1 MMKKTWMRKVLQIL
15 SVCCL
20 SSVLVQA
27 AEPVDT
33 FQQLEPQFVLKEQ
46 VPVHFTGADADDY
59 VLSGYVKGA
68 GYGPSHVAAVMTYDD
83 VQKKWTP
90 VYQSERKYAPLH
102 VLSGNLLNNK
112 RDQLVLY
119 KHEGSGAFL
128 SYDVLAW
135 LNERPQVLLSRSA
148 IFQGN
153 VEIKNGQLIEHMG
166 HQDTVY
172 RWKGKR
178 MMAKELP
185 EEIAVPAGYTISFAI
200 GNNGVVYTSQQS
212 LTMKVGETMQLR
224 RLNRG
229 MRERVLYDG

>member
-59 VLSGYVKGA
+59 VLSGYVKGT

-83 VQKKWTP
+83 VQKKWTS

-128 SYDVLAW
+128 S
-135 LNERPQVLLSRSA
+135 
-148 IFQGN
+148 
-153 VEIKNGQLIEHMG
+153 
-166 HQDTVY
+166 
-172 RWKGKR
+172 
-178 MMAKELP
+178 
-185 EEIAVPAGYTISFAI
+185 
-200 GNNGVVYTSQQS
+200 
-212 LTMKVGETMQLR
+212 
-224 RLNRG
+224 
-229 MRERVLYDG
+229 